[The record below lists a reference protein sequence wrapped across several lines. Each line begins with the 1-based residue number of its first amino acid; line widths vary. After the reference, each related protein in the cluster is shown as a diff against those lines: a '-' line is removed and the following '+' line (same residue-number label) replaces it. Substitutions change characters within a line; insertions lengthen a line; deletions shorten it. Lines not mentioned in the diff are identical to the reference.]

1 MVVGLKVVP
10 KLSKWA
16 MNHLLE
22 NEVSPLHIPLIY
34 ILQKMVTPT
43 NMKIN
48 TILTDLDIGQH
59 N

>member
-10 KLSKWA
+10 KLSKRA
-16 MNHLLE
+16 MNHLLD
-22 NEVSPLHIPLIY
+22 NEVSALHSPLIY

-48 TILTDLDIGQH
+48 TIVTYLDIGQH